1 MPSEGEQRWVVAIMA
16 KAPRAGDVK
25 TRLCPPLTVA
35 EAALLYRAFLLD
47 KIEQVRSLEA
57 ASHAIA
63 YTPDDGRGIFE
74 GLAPDFILIPQ
85 RGGDLGGRLA
95 ASFAHFFAEGYE
107 GVLLIDSDT
116 PTLPTEFLLQALG
129 VIAKPDTDLV
139 LGPSEDGGYYLVG
152 LRAAR
157 PELFEGVPW
166 STAGVLPE
174 TTRRAR
180 DLGLGVAWLP
190 PWFDVDTGADLERL
204 GTSLVATTGA
214 LARHTRHFLDGR
226 PRSGMT
232 P

>member
-1 MPSEGEQRWVVAIMA
+1 MGIEGEQRWVVAIMA

-35 EAALLYRAFLLD
+35 EAAMLYRAFLLD
-47 KIEQVRSLEA
+47 KIEQVRSLET

-63 YTPDDGRGIFE
+63 YTPDDGRRTFE

-85 RGGDLGGRLA
+85 RGGDLGRRLA

-107 GVLLIDSDT
+107 GALLIDSDT

-166 STAGVLPE
+166 STSRVLPE

-180 DLGLGVAWLP
+180 DLGLGVTWLP
-190 PWFDVDTGADLERL
+190 PWFDVDTGADLDRL
-204 GTSLVATTGA
+204 RTSLAATAGA
-214 LARHTRHFLDGR
+214 LARHTRRFLDGR
-226 PRSGMT
+226 PG
-232 P
+232 

>member
-1 MPSEGEQRWVVAIMA
+1 MRSDGEQRWVVAIMA

-35 EAALLYRAFLLD
+35 EAADLYRAFLLD

-57 ASHAIA
+57 ASHGIA
-63 YTPDDGRGIFE
+63 HTPDDARAIFAE
-74 GLAPDFILIPQ
+74 LAPDFILIPQ
-85 RGGDLGGRLA
+85 RGGDLGRRLA
-95 ASFAHFFAEGYE
+95 ATFAHFFAGGYT
-107 GVLLIDSDT
+107 GVLLVDSDT
-116 PTLPTEFLLQALG
+116 PSLPTEFLLQALD

-166 STAGVLPE
+166 STSGVLPE

-190 PWFDVDTGADLERL
+190 RWFDVDTGPDLERL
-204 GTSLVATTGA
+204 RGSLAATAGPA
-214 LARHTRHFLDGR
+214 PRHTRRFLDGR
-226 PRSGMT
+226 PG
-232 P
+232 